1 MKDLID
7 ELEGTRR
14 RVGTAE
20 LPAGEAHVVTIQR
33 TYPAAVED
41 VWDAVTD
48 PERIARWFLPVSG
61 DLRLGGRY
69 QIEGNAGGEIRE
81 CEPPHRLAVTWEV
94 GELDPEAGDSSLV
107 TVTLEPAGDER
118 TELTLEHVAVVPPE
132 FWDEYGPGAVGVGWD
147 LALLGLAAMFEG
159 VELGPPEELERSPE
173 MREAM
178 TASSES
184 WGRASVDAG
193 IEAGVAARR
202 VAATTA
208 FYVPP
213 ED

>member
-81 CEPPHRLAVTWEV
+81 C
-94 GELDPEAGDSSLV
+94 
-107 TVTLEPAGDER
+107 
-118 TELTLEHVAVVPPE
+118 
-132 FWDEYGPGAVGVGWD
+132 
-147 LALLGLAAMFEG
+147 
-159 VELGPPEELERSPE
+159 
-173 MREAM
+173 
-178 TASSES
+178 
-184 WGRASVDAG
+184 
-193 IEAGVAARR
+193 
-202 VAATTA
+202 
-208 FYVPP
+208 
-213 ED
+213 